1 MAGTRTRGTGRRR
14 YVEERRRKVRIA
26 LPLLREKWAK
36 GAGQSRIGYRQCM
49 NVFGMTDNEIWHL
62 RVLGVLPEPEKREWD
77 TEKHFDLEKAIKG
90 CEAYLR
96 WSR

>member
-1 MAGTRTRGTGRRR
+1 MAGTRTRGAGRRR

-36 GAGQSRIGYRQCM
+36 GQSRIGYRQCM